1 MDHQDWKQVVI
12 SNPNLKKKNQP
23 VSIVERRDSKQNITK
38 TDADGEVVG
47 VKKVSKSMA
56 TELTKGRIAKK
67 LTQIELAKLC
77 NLESKV
83 VGENERGG
91 CIYNA
96 QVWNKFCKVLGVKI
110 ERNVD

>member
-1 MDHQDWKQVVI
+1 M
-12 SNPNLKKKNQP
+12 
-23 VSIVERRDSKQNITK
+23 E
-38 TDADGEVVG
+38 
-47 VKKVSKSMA
+47 
-56 TELTKGRIAKK
+56 TELIQARIAKK

-83 VGENERGG
+83 VRENERIG

-96 QVWNKFCKVLGVKI
+96 QVWNKLCKELGVKI

>member
-12 SNPNLKKKNQP
+12 SNPTLKKKNQP
-23 VSIVERRDSKQNITK
+23 VSIVERRDTKQNITK

-47 VKKVSKSMA
+47 VKKVSKNMA
-56 TELTKGRIAKK
+56 NELIKARTAKT
-67 LTQIELAKLC
+67 LTQVQLAKLC
-77 NLESKV
+77 NIDAKT

-91 CIYNA
+91 CVYNA
-96 QVWNKFCKVLGVKI
+96 QVWNKLCKELGVKI